1 MTPVRGYPLRD
12 GRGSSVA
19 DIHPERSLLQLNQST
34 RHWYST
40 QPRER
45 AQTVRSARSRASGK
59 VEERE
64 DSRLLVFDCAALR
77 SGRTARVATG
87 SEAVYESSVV

>member
-1 MTPVRGYPLRD
+1 MTPVRAYPLRD

-45 AQTVRSARSRASGK
+45 AQTVRSSRASGK

-64 DSRLLVFDCAALR
+64 DSRLLVFDYAALR
-77 SGRTARVATG
+77 SGRTERVATR
-87 SEAVYESSVV
+87 SEEVYEASVV